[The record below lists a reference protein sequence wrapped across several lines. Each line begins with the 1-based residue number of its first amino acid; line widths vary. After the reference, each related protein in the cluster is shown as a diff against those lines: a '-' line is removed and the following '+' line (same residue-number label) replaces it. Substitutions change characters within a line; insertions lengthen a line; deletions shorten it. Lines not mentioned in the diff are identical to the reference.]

1 MSGMTAKMGR
11 GWRRTPGS
19 ATSIVALATAGFL
32 AVGVLVQ
39 AVALGF
45 SVARDTF
52 ALDYRLTYLPA
63 GQALIDGR
71 SPYPEYGY
79 PPLVAFLS
87 APFALLPSHSELVFG
102 LVLALCV
109 PAGLWVS
116 GVRDWRCYAAAFCWA
131 PVFHAIQTGN
141 VTLLLF
147 LGAAVCWQFRD
158 SPAGGAAGG
167 LTVAA
172 KLITWPLAL
181 WFATMRRWAA
191 LGAFVG
197 TAVGV
202 TVGLWAALG
211 FSGLREYARSLG
223 DLADQFAPAAYTFE
237 ALALDLG
244 VSESVASALGLGVL
258 AVCIAGVVW
267 FGSRRDDARSYA
279 CAMTAAI
286 FVSPIVW
293 LHSFAL
299 LLAPLAVL
307 RPRFSPVWLLP
318 AVGWIHTGN
327 GNGSPLETAVT
338 LGACLLA
345 VALALIPPGAIRRAS
360 FPKTLRAAARD
371 GREPGVAPIDMP

>member
-1 MSGMTAKMGR
+1 VLAQ
-11 GWRRTPGS
+11 
-19 ATSIVALATAGFL
+19 ATALA
-32 AVGVLVQ
+32 
-39 AVALGF
+39 F
-45 SVARDTF
+45 SMARGTL

-63 GQALIDGR
+63 GQSLVDGR

-87 APFALLPSHSELVFG
+87 APFALLPGHSELAVA
-102 LVLALCV
+102 LLLTLCV
-109 PAGLWVS
+109 PVALWVL

-141 VTLLLF
+141 VTLLLL
-147 LGAAVCWQFRD
+147 LGAALAWRFRD
-158 SPAGGAAGG
+158 SPGGALAGGFT
-167 LTVAA
+167 LAA
-172 KLITWPLAL
+172 KLVTWPLVL
-181 WFATMRRWAA
+181 WLAVTRRWAA
-191 LGAFVG
+191 VAVFLG

-202 TVGLWAALG
+202 TLGLWAVLG
-211 FSGLREYARSLG
+211 LSGLREYARSLG
-223 DLADQFAPAAYTFE
+223 DLADQFAPAAYTLE

-244 VSESVASALGLGVL
+244 LSETVASALGLGVL

-267 FGSRRDDARSYA
+267 FGSRKDDARSYS
-279 CAMTAAI
+279 CAVTAAI

-327 GNGSPLETAVT
+327 GNGSPAETAIT

-345 VALALIPPGAIRRAS
+345 VALALRPAG
-360 FPKTLRAAARD
+360 
-371 GREPGVAPIDMP
+371 PGVERALQRPLGDDRQKRGMARVDPSQAGG